1 MIFNPGCASNRPEP
15 VSRKACTAESLVD
28 AARNWLG
35 AFPSK
40 LLSERCQLLDPL
52 AEHLELLFGLLGVR
66 RPQLNKIGRSLRGRE
81 VASKLEDCLG
91 FRLSH
96 VDHL

>member
-40 LLSERCQLLDPL
+40 LLSER
-52 AEHLELLFGLLGVR
+52 VKR
-66 RPQLNKIGRSLRGRE
+66 
-81 VASKLEDCLG
+81 
-91 FRLSH
+91 
-96 VDHL
+96 